1 MDPEVSK
8 PVNIGLNYE
17 LPSVSH
23 KAKLE
28 MWKSKKAQPE
38 LEQSVRLKQ
47 CEYNQSRLFG

>member
-17 LPSVSH
+17 LPAVSH

-38 LEQSVRLKQ
+38 LEQAVRLKQ
-47 CEYNQSRLFG
+47 CEYSQSLVSG